1 MAKLNNVLLEQ
12 SVYNQLQLL
21 YPNVPDYDTSVKSM
35 IESSTPVLPTEEQ
48 YYDNETP
55 IHIFKSFDFKNMPV
69 DPSQIKSS
77 MQYVPPV
84 PTPSA
89 PAAASAETQQSE

>member
-1 MAKLNNVLLEQ
+1 MAKLSNVLLSQ
-12 SVYNQLQLL
+12 PVYNQLQLL

-55 IHIFKSFDFKNMPV
+55 IHIYKSFDFKNMSL

-77 MQYVPPV
+77 MQYVEPV

-89 PAAASAETQQSE
+89 PSAPVAEAQPSA

>member
-1 MAKLNNVLLEQ
+1 MAKSSNILLSQ
-12 SVYNQLQLL
+12 PVYNQLQLL

-77 MQYVPPV
+77 MNYVPPV
-84 PTPSA
+84 PIPSA
-89 PAAASAETQQSE
+89 PSAAASETQTSD

>member
-1 MAKLNNVLLEQ
+1 MAKSNNVLLEQ
-12 SVYNQLQLL
+12 SVFNQLQLL

-77 MQYVPPV
+77 MNYVPPV
-84 PTPSA
+84 PTPSV
-89 PAAASAETQQSE
+89 PSAAASETQTSE

>member
-1 MAKLNNVLLEQ
+1 MANSFNVLLSQ
-12 SVYNQLQLL
+12 PVYNQLQLL

-89 PAAASAETQQSE
+89 PAAAAAETQTTE

>member
-1 MAKLNNVLLEQ
+1 MAKSNNILLEQ

-35 IESSTPVLPTEEQ
+35 IESSVPVLPTEEQ

-89 PAAASAETQQSE
+89 PAAAVAETQQSE

>member
-1 MAKLNNVLLEQ
+1 MAKSNNVLLEQ

-55 IHIFKSFDFKNMPV
+55 IHIYKSFDFKNMPV

-77 MQYVPPV
+77 MHYVEPV
-84 PTPSA
+84 PTPPA
-89 PAAASAETQQSE
+89 PSAAAAETQTTV

>member
-1 MAKLNNVLLEQ
+1 MAKSNNVLLEQ
-12 SVYNQLQLL
+12 SVFNQLQLL

-77 MQYVPPV
+77 MNYVPPV

-89 PAAASAETQQSE
+89 PAAAFAETQTSE